1 MYIYID
7 TIYTVVLQCCDFFYE
22 NGVLSFYTV
31 LYSKLIFTI
40 AHTSLIQEMKTECRR
55 KEEEERQVVQA
66 LEEEKEGLT
75 SRCVALRA
83 DLEEKERQAI
93 SQQDQ
98 WDTAQ
103 ARVKV

>member
-1 MYIYID
+1 M
-7 TIYTVVLQCCDFFYE
+7 
-22 NGVLSFYTV
+22 
-31 LYSKLIFTI
+31 
-40 AHTSLIQEMKTECRR
+40 
-55 KEEEERQVVQA
+55 VQA